1 MRDFQE
7 AAHPTQEG
15 KVLIP
20 PLMKIFTRPSYSR
33 DGLDIS

>member
-1 MRDFQE
+1 MRDFQG

-15 KVLIP
+15 KV
-20 PLMKIFTRPSYSR
+20 FTRPSYSR